1 MQKRLVVFGIIIALA
16 CIVLLWK
23 YADNYV
29 ASEQEDLKK
38 VEQVGVLP
46 DEFKEIVANNV
57 FEGVAAFDGRVLKA
71 EELSVD
77 KEHKSILHRVWMMDT
92 YGKELAE
99 YTCQSDDA
107 YVVTT
112 LTATADGGF
121 LFVLGFQEHFN
132 SEDGWASDKGVVSR
146 VIKCDSSG
154 KLQFDT
160 ALEGIANGA
169 LQYCFEKNEQFYF
182 FGDLETPETKQQGVY
197 SSTDI
202 YMMILDKEGK
212 VLESHSIAGSDYD
225 DLSVAEIS
233 GENFVLSILSQSD
246 DGDFEGS
253 ESKGYPENW
262 VITVNDKLEI
272 MERKIERGRDL
283 LDERIGERKGKSVY
297 ISDRIL
303 KGFDTGTPNVFID
316 YGDFYLI
323 VSTNITG
330 IYENKP
336 MYISS
341 IWYYKETVYSAY
353 DYNGK
358 LLFRASVDSSPDYD
372 EMVNSFFEQ

>member
-1 MQKRLVVFGIIIALA
+1 MVG
-16 CIVLLWK
+16 
-23 YADNYV
+23 
-29 ASEQEDLKK
+29 
-38 VEQVGVLP
+38 QVI
-46 DEFKEIVANNV
+46 K
-57 FEGVAAFDGRVLKA
+57 GVA
-71 EELSVD
+71 
-77 KEHKSILHRVWMMDT
+77 
-92 YGKELAE
+92 
-99 YTCQSDDA
+99 
-107 YVVTT
+107 
-112 LTATADGGF
+112 
-121 LFVLGFQEHFN
+121 
-132 SEDGWASDKGVVSR
+132 SR

-160 ALEGIANGA
+160 ALEGITKGA

-182 FGDLETPETKQQGVY
+182 FGDLETLETKQQGVY
-197 SSTDI
+197 SPTDI

-225 DLSVAEIS
+225 DLSVAEMS
-233 GENFVLSILSQSD
+233 GENFVLSIRAQSD

-262 VITVNDKLEI
+262 VVTVNDKLEI

-303 KGFDTGTPNVFID
+303 KGFDTGTPKAFID

-323 VSTNITG
+323 VSRNNTG

-372 EMVNSFFEQ
+372 KLVNSFFEQ